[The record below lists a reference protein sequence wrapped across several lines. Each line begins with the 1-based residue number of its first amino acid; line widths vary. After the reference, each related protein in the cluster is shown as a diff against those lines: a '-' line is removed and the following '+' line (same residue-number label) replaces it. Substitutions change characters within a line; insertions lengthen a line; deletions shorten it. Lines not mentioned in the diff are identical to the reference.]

1 MKRLFLFLA
10 IGLLMVSCKN
20 VEEKKT
26 EEKKK
31 DENSSFT
38 YLVTRIDE
46 DEKIM
51 WNIAVKREDD
61 GFSQDIIVEHDEI
74 GIGLFP
80 SEDSMVEVRDVNFDG
95 YEDITVHKGNYG
107 VQGTEIYE
115 AYIWDE
121 NTKSLIWNESFNV
134 IPNPEID
141 YENEV
146 VLGENRES
154 SLSYDY
160 FVYKYEHG
168 EYVNTDI
175 MNATFVEDE
184 NMHVIEKKLIDNEMK
199 EVFND
204 IVSYEEYKE
213 RYEQMKKSSALE
225 VTPTPE
231 PDMEGIDDELTLMQK
246 ALLNKEKIK
255 LVDTKE
261 SKYLNEILE
270 VDSYGEEGKVK
281 SEENDFFYY
290 VDMDGNGTKEVAL
303 STTYLG
309 GNFIVLFEVDGEI
322 YAQVLGY
329 RSMNPLYNDGVA
341 AASDG
346 AAYSYYYKVKEMTQ
360 NGIVDELI
368 VYIVSDDNSLPDNIA
383 RYYTKD
389 NYQEEITHEEFKEL
403 MKSYSFEEKEDS
415 YWGFSRKE
423 EYVATEYDFSE
434 EVIREILSVKK

>member
-1 MKRLFLFLA
+1 M
-10 IGLLMVSCKN
+10 
-20 VEEKKT
+20 
-26 EEKKK
+26 
-31 DENSSFT
+31 
-38 YLVTRIDE
+38 
-46 DEKIM
+46 
-51 WNIAVKREDD
+51 
-61 GFSQDIIVEHDEI
+61 EHDEI

-107 VQGTEIYE
+107 VQGTKIYE

-121 NTKSLIWNESFNV
+121 DTKSLIWNESFNV

-213 RYEQMKKSSALE
+213 RYEQMIKSSALE

-231 PDMEGIDDELTLMQK
+231 PNMEE
-246 ALLNKEKIK
+246 
-255 LVDTKE
+255 
-261 SKYLNEILE
+261 
-270 VDSYGEEGKVK
+270 
-281 SEENDFFYY
+281 
-290 VDMDGNGTKEVAL
+290 
-303 STTYLG
+303 
-309 GNFIVLFEVDGEI
+309 
-322 YAQVLGY
+322 
-329 RSMNPLYNDGVA
+329 
-341 AASDG
+341 
-346 AAYSYYYKVKEMTQ
+346 
-360 NGIVDELI
+360 
-368 VYIVSDDNSLPDNIA
+368 SDDKTLPDNIA